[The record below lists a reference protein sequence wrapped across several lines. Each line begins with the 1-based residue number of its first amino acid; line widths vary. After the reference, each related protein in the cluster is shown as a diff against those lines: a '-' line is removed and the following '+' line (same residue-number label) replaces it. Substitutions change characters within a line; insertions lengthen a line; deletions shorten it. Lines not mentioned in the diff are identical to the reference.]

1 MHNIF
6 FTLKEKLR
14 KNLFF
19 QNIAIVAGGNVT
31 AKLIGILATPVI
43 TRLYTP
49 EDYGIYTV
57 FISVIGITGSLATLR
72 YSVTIPIAKEEKI
85 ADNLLELCFLITL
98 GLSLLWLLVVAI
110 FGTRIANYY
119 HSDNLRQFL
128 WLIPFVFFSKGIYE
142 TLNNWAIRNKGFKLI
157 TRTKI
162 SQSISSSIIKIGFG
176 LLKVAPLGLFLGH
189 IAEEAA
195 GITSIASKLKKV
207 RPLLFRNTSWKDIK
221 SVAIRYKNFP
231 LVQSWSQ
238 LLLALG
244 TQMPVLLLGLFYDA
258 KVVGVFGLA
267 MSMISLPMDLIG
279 QSVAQVYYA
288 EISKFG
294 KENAKKIY
302 NLSISLI
309 KKLFII
315 GLFPVGLLIALGSWI
330 FKIVFGPEWA
340 DAGLYASI
348 LSIMILTRF
357 ISSPIANIFNV
368 YEEQRMQLLL
378 NIVRV
383 VLIILVFWI
392 SRKIAFS
399 PVYTIGLYSF
409 CMTLYYGF
417 MSLIVVRVV
426 KKNI

>member
-1 MHNIF
+1 MHNVF
-6 FTLKEKLR
+6 ATLKEKLG

-49 EDYGIYTV
+49 EDYGVYTV
-57 FISVIGITGSLATLR
+57 FISVVGITGSLATLR
-72 YSVTIPIAKEEKI
+72 YSVTIPIAKDEKI
-85 ADNLLELCFLITL
+85 ADNLLRLCFLITL
-98 GLSLLWLLVVAI
+98 GLSLLWLLVVII
-110 FGTRIANYY
+110 FGVRIADYY
-119 HSDNLRQFL
+119 HSHNLHQFL
-128 WLIPFVFFSKGIYE
+128 WMIPLVFFAKGIYE

-176 LLKVAPLGLFLGH
+176 IFKIAPLGLFIGQ
-189 IAEEAA
+189 IAQEAA
-195 GITSIASKLKKV
+195 GITSIASKLRKV
-207 RPLLFRNTSWKDIK
+207 RPLLFRNTSWEDIK

-244 TQMPVLLLGLFYDA
+244 AQMPILLLGMFYDA

-288 EISKFG
+288 EVSRFG
-294 KENAKKIY
+294 KENAEKIY
-302 NLSISLI
+302 NLSISLM

-315 GLFPVGLLIALGSWI
+315 GLFPVGLLIALGPWI

-340 DAGLYASI
+340 DSGLYASI
-348 LSIMILTRF
+348 LSIMILTSF

-368 YEEQRMQLLL
+368 YEEQKIQLLL

-383 VLIILVFWI
+383 VLVILIFWV
-392 SRKIAFS
+392 SSKLAFS
-399 PVYTIGLYSF
+399 PIYSIGLYSL
-409 CMTLYYGF
+409 CMTLYFGL
-417 MSLIVVRVV
+417 MSLIVLRVV